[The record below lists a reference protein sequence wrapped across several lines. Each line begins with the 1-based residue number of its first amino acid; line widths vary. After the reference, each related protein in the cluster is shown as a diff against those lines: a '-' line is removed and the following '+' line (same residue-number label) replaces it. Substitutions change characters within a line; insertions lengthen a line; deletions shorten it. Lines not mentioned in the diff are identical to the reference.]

1 MQEDLE
7 SQMLRLLLERF
18 ENRRAS
24 FRKPVSFTEGSYD
37 CLSSYY
43 APCYVIIL
51 YTIFFGLNS
60 SLNKEQQQKPNVK
73 KPYEVFS
80 RKLVSPLLF
89 LFCKKADFLLKKQF
103 YMVCNTDHGK
113 KIEHKD

>member
-24 FRKPVSFTEGSYD
+24 FRKPVSFTEGSYV
-37 CLSSYY
+37 CLSLYY

-60 SLNKEQQQKPNVK
+60 SLNKEQQQQKPNVK

-80 RKLVSPLLF
+80 RSLVSPLLSF
-89 LFCKKADFLLKKQF
+89 FAKSRLSSKEAIL
-103 YMVCNTDHGK
+103 HGV
-113 KIEHKD
+113 